1 MPEFRHQ
8 LMHPSKQLLQLQTL
22 DLERDTKYRRS
33 KAVIA
38 SLVEPEELR
47 VAAEAVSAAQA
58 DAASA
63 RTRRKD
69 LELEVKTLEAKIAS
83 VEERLY
89 SGRVKNPKE
98 LTDLQNDSAALRRHR
113 ATLDDSLLEAMIT
126 LEDAEGHE
134 RQAQNQMAQLQSEW
148 QAHQAELTSEREQL
162 EVELASL
169 TEQRNQ
175 KIATIASEHVETYK
189 RLRHE
194 HAGLAVGRVE
204 DGMCHACG
212 VEISDR
218 LLVKTRL
225 SENLSFCGNCGRILL
240 VE

>member
-1 MPEFRHQ
+1 
-8 LMHPSKQLLQLQTL
+8 MHPSKQLLELQTL
-22 DLERDTKYRRS
+22 DLERDARYRRH
-33 KAVIA
+33 KAVLA
-38 SLVEPEELR
+38 SLTEPEELR
-47 VAAEAVSAAQA
+47 AAAEAVSAAQA
-58 DAASA
+58 TLTLA

-69 LELEVKTLEAKIAS
+69 LELEVKTLDAKIAS

-98 LTDLQNDSAALRRHR
+98 LTDLQNDLAALRRHH
-113 ATLDDSLLEAMIT
+113 AALDDSLLEAMIT
-126 LEDAEGHE
+126 LEDAEDHE
-134 RQAQNQMAQLQSEW
+134 RLAQNHVAQLQSEW
-148 QAHQAELTSEREQL
+148 QARQAELIQERERL
-162 EVELASL
+162 EAELASL

-175 KIATIASEHVETYK
+175 KIASIAPENVETYK
-189 RLRHE
+189 RLRRE

-218 LLVKTRL
+218 LLAKMRL
-225 SENLSFCGNCGRILL
+225 SESLSFCGNCGRILL